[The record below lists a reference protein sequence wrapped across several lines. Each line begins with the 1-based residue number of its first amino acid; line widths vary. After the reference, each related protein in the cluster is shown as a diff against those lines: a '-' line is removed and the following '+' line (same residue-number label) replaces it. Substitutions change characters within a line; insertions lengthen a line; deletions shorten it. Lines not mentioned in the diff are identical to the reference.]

1 MPLGPLSEKG
11 YGPYIGVLIA
21 VVSVSF
27 ASIFIIWSTA
37 SPIVIAAYRM
47 LFAALML
54 LPFAIGPCRKQ
65 CVSLSRNTMLILIG
79 IGFVLALHFLTWTMS
94 LTMTTVAA
102 STLLVT
108 AHPLIIGL
116 VSVFYLKET
125 DKRAIIGMALGFSG
139 IVLISLSGFEAGDL
153 GGDILAFIGCLFA
166 AVYIIG
172 GRVMRQKVDIV
183 PYAFFVYAFAAAF
196 LFAGAFMTGA
206 QVMPISFENILLFLL
221 LAGVS
226 TIMGHTVYNWSL
238 KYVSASF
245 VSVSLLGE
253 PIIASVLALFFFG
266 QVPSPVL
273 IVSGILLLA
282 GVVIVAKFEIKFD
295 QTTGS

>member
-1 MPLGPLSEKG
+1 MALVLNEKG
-11 YGPYIGVLIA
+11 SGPYLGVLIA

-27 ASIFIIWSTA
+27 ASIFIVWSTA
-37 SPIVIAAYRM
+37 PPIVIAAYRM
-47 LFAALML
+47 LFAALIL
-54 LPFAIGPCRKQ
+54 LPFASGPCRKQ
-65 CVSLSRNTMLILIG
+65 CAQLKRPTVLILAG
-79 IGFVLALHFLTWTMS
+79 IGLVLALHFLTWTTS

-125 DKRAIIGMALGFSG
+125 DKKAIVGMMLGFSG

-196 LFAGAFMTGA
+196 LFAGAFASGA
-206 QVMPISFENILLFLL
+206 QVLPVSTENLVLFLL

-245 VSVSLLGE
+245 VSISLLGE
-253 PIIASVLALFFFG
+253 PILASVLALFFFN

-282 GVVIVAKFEIKFD
+282 GVVIVAKYEIKFE
-295 QTTGS
+295 S

>member
-1 MPLGPLSEKG
+1 MVPGFLSEKG
-11 YGPYIGVLIA
+11 SGPYVGVLIA

-27 ASIFIIWSTA
+27 ASIFVLWSDA
-37 SPIVIAAYRM
+37 PPIVIAAYRM

-54 LPFAIGPCRKQ
+54 LPFAIGPCRDQ
-65 CVSLSRNTMLILIG
+65 CIRLKRNDVYILAG
-79 IGFVLALHFLTWTMS
+79 IGLVLALHFLTWITS
-94 LTMTTVAA
+94 LTMTTIAA

-139 IVLISLSGFEAGDL
+139 VVLISLQGFGAGEL
-153 GGDILAFIGCLFA
+153 GGDLLAIMGCLFVT
-166 AVYIIG
+166 VYIIG
-172 GRVMRQKVDIV
+172 GRVMRQRIDIV
-183 PYAFFVYAFAAAF
+183 PYAFFVYAFAALF
-196 LFAGAFMTGA
+196 LFAGSFVSGA
-206 QVMPISFENILLFLL
+206 QVVPQSTDNIILFLL

-226 TIMGHTVYNWSL
+226 TIMGHTMYNWSL

-253 PIIASVLALFFFG
+253 PILASILGLIFFS
-266 QVPSPVL
+266 QVPSPL
-273 IVSGILLLA
+273 IIVSGILLLI
-282 GVVIVAKFEIKFD
+282 GVVIVAKYEVKFE
-295 QTTGS
+295 T